1 MAPQEWNPTE
11 SPGQRLYRAP
21 VVTIFFVVSLIL
33 WLLRDGAA
41 DWLQLLRFDR
51 VSGESFLTSHLFHT
65 DGLHLAM
72 NSVLILLLGMILE
85 SRWGTLRF
93 LGFYFFCAWGGSA
106 FSVLLARVLD
116 VQNGYTCGASS
127 VALGCL
133 VSVGVLYPS
142 ARLVRWVP
150 PNRFLVWVGI
160 FSVCGVLAL
169 IESYADDPK
178 LYLLPHAVGV
188 PLALAYLSIVPRYDR
203 WVVRRHQRLEEE
215 QRIRVREIRSRVDRL
230 LEKISAEG
238 YESLSPDELHFLRN
252 ASKHYRDEE

>member
-1 MAPQEWNPTE
+1 MAPQDWNPRE

-33 WLLRDGAA
+33 WLLGRDGEA
-41 DWLQLLRFDR
+41 DWVQKLLFDE
-51 VSGESFLTSHLFHT
+51 VSTETFLTSHLFHA
-65 DGLHLAM
+65 DGYHLVT

-106 FSVLLARVLD
+106 FSVLLARVVPVED
-116 VQNGYTCGASS
+116 GYTCGASS

-133 VSVGVLYPS
+133 VSVGVLHPE
-142 ARLVRWVP
+142 ARLVRWAP
-150 PNRFLVWVGI
+150 PNRFLVWAGI
-160 FSVCGVLAL
+160 FAVCGVLAL
-169 IESYADDPK
+169 IETDDEK
-178 LYLLPHAVGV
+178 LYLVPHAVGV
-188 PLALAYLSIVPRYDR
+188 PLALAFLSIVPRYDR
-203 WVVRRHQRLEEE
+203 WLVRRHRRLEEE

>member
-1 MAPQEWNPTE
+1 M
-11 SPGQRLYRAP
+11 
-21 VVTIFFVVSLIL
+21 
-33 WLLRDGAA
+33 D
-41 DWLQLLRFDR
+41 
-51 VSGESFLTSHLFHT
+51 
-65 DGLHLAM
+65 
-72 NSVLILLLGMILE
+72 
-85 SRWGTLRF
+85 
-93 LGFYFFCAWGGSA
+93 
-106 FSVLLARVLD
+106 
-116 VQNGYTCGASS
+116 GYTCGASS

-150 PNRFLVWVGI
+150 PNRFLVWAGI

-169 IESYADDPK
+169 IERYSGDPK